1 MKVLVALSLALTT
14 SLLAQTPGPGVSSGK
29 HPFTFE
35 DMMKLKRVGAPVPSP
50 DGKWVVFDCEDGDL
64 EANTKISHL
73 WIVPAQGGES
83 RRLNPTPNHEERPRF
98 SPDGKKLIWT
108 SKATDPTQ
116 IWMCDFDTSAGA
128 LVGRPHQ
135 VTNISTGADGAIWS
149 PNGMNIVFVSTVYPD
164 CQDDACNKQR
174 DDEQKKSKVKAKIFT
189 RLFYRHWNAYT
200 EFKRSH
206 LFVVSADSSSTG
218 ILPVG
223 TAGVSP
229 VESLSVSSAAS
240 QTPDKMSG
248 GPTGKM
254 PVLHTSEPRDLT
266 PGDHDVPPFHLGG
279 QDMYAI
285 SPDGQEV
292 AYTSNIES
300 EAGPAF
306 VEATSTNNDIFIV
319 PMTGGNRQSGSD
331 PKKISTSPGS
341 DSTPLYSPDGK
352 YIAWRSQARAGFE
365 ADKWRLMLYD
375 RQSGKTVDVTQ
386 EFRGSVGSFAWALS
400 STEIFV
406 SGEDHGESPIF
417 LLGSEVGKATE
428 LLRVHADDLMCSQN
442 GNVLCFSLASISAP
456 NEIACLP
463 LHPSELQIG
472 NEAPRKLTEFTVPFG
487 KVTVTHMND
496 ATLSQIDMQ
505 PLESFTFKGANDE
518 EVQGFMVKPP
528 GFNQAKKYPLKF
540 LIHGGPQGAWGNS
553 WTYRWN
559 AELFAAPSSPQSVG
573 RDFVEPKSG
582 TSPGGSTES
591 RPTKA
596 SSPLANG
603 ATDGYVVVMINFH
616 GSTGYGQKFT
626 DSISGDWG
634 GKPYVDL
641 MKGLD
646 YVEKTYPFIDKNR
659 EAALGASYGGYM
671 ANWLLGHTDRFK
683 CMVSHD
689 GTFNTESAYGTTEEL
704 WFPEWEFKGP
714 PWKQRELYRKWSPHL
729 FAEKFKTPTLVV
741 HGQNDYRLDVSEGF
755 QLFTTLQR
763 LKVPSKMLYFPDEGH
778 WVLKPQNSRL
788 WYKTV
793 NDWVDQWCK

>member
-1 MKVLVALSLALTT
+1 LRDTIANTRDACATRQEFCVFAALAGPFWFMKVLIVIRLAFIMT
-14 SLLAQTPGPGVSSGK
+14 SVLAQTPAPTVFGGK

-50 DGKWVVFDCEDGDL
+50 DGKWVVFDAEDVDL

-83 RRLNPTPNHEERPRF
+83 RRLNPSPNHEERPRF
-98 SPDGKKLIWT
+98 SPDGKRLIWT

-116 IWMCDFDTSAGA
+116 IWMCDFDSGSGV
-128 LVGRPHQ
+128 LVGKPGQ
-135 VTNISTGADGAIWS
+135 VTTISTGADGAIWS
-149 PNGMNIVFVSTVYPD
+149 PDGMNILFVSTVYPD
-164 CQDDACNKQR
+164 CQDDACNRQR
-174 DDEQKKSKVKAKIFT
+174 DDEQKKGKVKAKIFT
-189 RLFYRHWNAYT
+189 RLLYRHWNAYT

-206 LFVVSADSSSTG
+206 LFVVTADVDADRNTDLQSVRPAELNSAEPNNAQTAENISAGRTG
-218 ILPVG
+218 Q
-223 TAGVSP
+223 SP
-229 VESLSVSSAAS
+229 VFR
-240 QTPDKMSG
+240 Q
-248 GPTGKM
+248 
-254 PVLHTSEPRDLT
+254 PRDLT

-292 AYTSNIES
+292 AYTSNIDE
-300 EAGPAF
+300 
-306 VEATSTNNDIFIV
+306 VEATSTNNEIFIV
-319 PMTGGNRQSGSD
+319 PMAGGATR
-331 PKKISTSPGS
+331 KISTSPGA

-352 YIAWRSQARAGFE
+352 YIAWRSQARGGFE
-365 ADKWRLMLYD
+365 SDKWRLFVQD
-375 RQSGKTVDVTQ
+375 RQSGKTRDLT
-386 EFRGSVGSFAWALS
+386 ENFDRSVGNFAWERNSKAILF
-400 STEIFV
+400 IA
-406 SGEDHGESPIF
+406 EDHGEAPIF
-417 LLGSEVGKATE
+417 WLGLDYEQPIG
-428 LLRVHADDLMCSQN
+428 LPRMHADDLAVAANDQVFFTRM
-442 GNVLCFSLASISAP
+442 SLAAP
-456 NEIACLP
+456 NEIWSVF
-463 LHPSELQIG
+463 PSKESAKIG
-472 NEAPRKLTEFTVPFG
+472 V
-487 KVTVTHMND
+487 VTHMND
-496 ATLSQIDMQ
+496 ALLSQIDMQ
-505 PLESFTFKGANDE
+505 PLESFTFKGANDQ

-528 GFNQAKKYPLKF
+528 GFDPNKKYPLKF

-559 AELFAAPSSPQSVG
+559 AQLFAAPSSPQSVG
-573 RDFVEPKSG
+573 RDSTKSG
-582 TSPGGSTES
+582 TSPDGSTES

-596 SSPLANG
+596 SSAIANG

-683 CMVSHD
+683 CIVSHD

-714 PWKQRELYRKWSPHL
+714 PWKQRELYRKFSPHL
-729 FAEKFKTPTLVV
+729 FADEFKTPTLVV

-755 QLFTTLQR
+755 QLFTALQR

>member
-14 SLLAQTPGPGVSSGK
+14 SLLAQTPGTGVSSGK

-50 DGKWVVFDCEDGDL
+50 DGKWVVFDAEDVDL

-98 SPDGKKLIWT
+98 SPDGKRLIWT

-116 IWMCDFDTSAGA
+116 IWMCDFDPSAGA
-128 LVGRPHQ
+128 LVGQPHQ
-135 VTNISTGADGAIWS
+135 VTSISTGADGAIWS
-149 PNGMNIVFVSTVYPD
+149 PDGRNIVFVSAVYPD
-164 CQDDACNKQR
+164 CKDDACNKQR
-174 DDEQKKSKVKAKIFT
+174 DDELKKSKVKAKIFT

-206 LFVVSADSSSTG
+206 LFVVSTDENPMVGRDSVEPSM
-218 ILPVG
+218 
-223 TAGVSP
+223 SP
-229 VESLSVSSAAS
+229 SGSAERR
-240 QTPDKMSG
+240 
-248 GPTGKM
+248 PTD
-254 PVLHTSEPRDLT
+254 EPRDLT

-285 SPDGQEV
+285 SPDGHEL
-292 AYTSNIES
+292 AYTGNIES

-306 VEATSTNNDIFIV
+306 VEATSTNNEIFIV
-319 PMTGGNRQSGSD
+319 PMAGGTPR
-331 PKKISTSPGS
+331 KISTGPGS
-341 DSTPLYSPDGK
+341 DATPLYSPDGK
-352 YIAWRSQARAGFE
+352 YIAWRSQACAGFE
-365 ADKWRLMLYD
+365 SDKWRLFVQD
-375 RQSGKTVDVTQ
+375 RQSGKTRDVLK
-386 EFRGSVGSFAWALS
+386 GLDKSVTCFAWQVVGIPEPRLLFVVEERGGA
-400 STEIFV
+400 TERFVNHLDTTPFFDRDPIPYDGGVPLKEISDLVVVGGKSFYTLASAEAPVEIWV
-406 SGEDHGESPIF
+406 SGENTSEGVSP
-417 LLGSEVGKATE
+417 ET
-428 LLRVHADDLMCSQN
+428 VH
-442 GNVLCFSLASISAP
+442 P
-456 NEIACLP
+456 
-463 LHPSELQIG
+463 
-472 NEAPRKLTEFTVPFG
+472 
-487 KVTVTHMND
+487 VTHMND
-496 ATLSQIDMQ
+496 ALLSQIDMQ

-528 GFNQAKKYPLKF
+528 GFDPNKKYPLKF
-540 LIHGGPQGAWGNS
+540 LIHGGPQGAWGND

-559 AELFAAPSSPQSVG
+559 AELFAATG
-573 RDFVEPKSG
+573 
-582 TSPGGSTES
+582 
-591 RPTKA
+591 
-596 SSPLANG
+596 N
-603 ATDGYVVVMINFH
+603 YVVVMINFH

-634 GKPYVDL
+634 GAPYVDL

-671 ANWLLGHTDRFK
+671 ANWILGHTDRFK
-683 CMVSHD
+683 CIVSHD
-689 GTFNTESAYGTTEEL
+689 GMFNTESAYGTTEEL
-704 WFPEWEFKGP
+704 WFPEWEFKGS
-714 PWKQRELYRKWSPHL
+714 PWKNREMYRKFSPHL
-729 FAEKFKTPTLVV
+729 FADKFKTPTLVV

-763 LKVPSKMLYFPDEGH
+763 LGIPSKMLYFPDEGH

-793 NDWVDQWCK
+793 NDWVDQWCKR